1 MSLLSTY
8 LVLLLWSIQ
17 SINTSNCT
25 FCIIYVHS
33 FIGSFTVGLVF
44 FLFVPLYTCN
54 LFCLCPDNESDCSLI
69 LAISIDLDLNLSSA
83 YINCLPA

>member
-8 LVLLLWSIQ
+8 LVLLLWTIQ
-17 SINTSNCT
+17 SIYTSNCT

-33 FIGSFTVGLVF
+33 FIGSFTVGLVVF
-44 FLFVPLYTCN
+44 FLFVPLYN

-69 LAISIDLDLNLSSA
+69 LTISIDLVLNLSSA
-83 YINCLPA
+83 YIYCLPA